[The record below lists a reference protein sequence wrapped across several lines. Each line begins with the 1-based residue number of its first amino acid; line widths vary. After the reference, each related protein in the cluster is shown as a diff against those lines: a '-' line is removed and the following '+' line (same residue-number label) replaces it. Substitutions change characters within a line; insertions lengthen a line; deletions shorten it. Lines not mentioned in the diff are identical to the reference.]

1 MPRGSKSRNSTKQKR
16 KTQRGEEAYE
26 KRGASKGEAE
36 KSGWI
41 AVGKT
46 EVKGRRGTA
55 TRTRAVAGGRRGT
68 SRTRATGRRAGAR
81 KSTRAGAR
89 SSR

>member
-1 MPRGSKSRNSTKQKR
+1 MPRGSKSTSKKR
-16 KTQRGEEAYE
+16 KANVEKGYE

-36 KSGWI
+36 QRGWI

-46 EVKGRRGTA
+46 EVKGRRGSA
-55 TRTRAVAGGRRGT
+55 SRTRAVGGGRRGT

-81 KSTRAGAR
+81 KSARGGAR